1 MTEEQL
7 RHLEIILYRENSIID
22 PDDVDLLMA
31 VVTKEMAAQGVGLEY
46 NTAGHGQD
54 PFTKEY

>member
-22 PDDVDLLMA
+22 PDDVDLLMG
-31 VVTKEMAAQGVGLEY
+31 VVTKELGEHGDGSD
-46 NTAGHGQD
+46 NCFAGD
-54 PFTKEY
+54 